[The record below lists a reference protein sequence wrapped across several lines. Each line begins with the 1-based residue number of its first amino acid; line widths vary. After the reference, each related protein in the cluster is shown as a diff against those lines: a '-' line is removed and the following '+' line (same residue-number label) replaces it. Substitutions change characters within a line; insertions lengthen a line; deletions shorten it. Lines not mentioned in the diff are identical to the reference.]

1 MYLSQLSPERHLYIP
16 CIKFKA
22 NSEMSTYNY
31 SIIWHPMYVIIVMT
45 DGSPVNYIPGGY
57 QNVGHQI
64 TSCRQHTA
72 QTQLQ
77 HEVSVPS
84 IYA

>member
-1 MYLSQLSPERHLYIP
+1 MAPHIYV
-16 CIKFKA
+16 
-22 NSEMSTYNY
+22 
-31 SIIWHPMYVIIVMT
+31 YVIIVMT